1 MKYQIVINVW
11 PSAFYQPFHDKY
23 NFFSLSRRGKAM
35 NFSIATNTNIWWRS
49 TRRMLQLAVQTSL
62 IRSVYTL
69 STGHR
74 GAVGGMH
81 WTQFWWG
88 VLVVVVKT
96 HPFLREIKGW
106 NRTHVWGNDL
116 WIRLPYW
123 VPPLPFPPVENNL
136 NIWCTL
142 TPPATVERKSEVNN
156 QKKMPSV
163 WQAITLRN

>member
-1 MKYQIVINVW
+1 MKYQIVMWGHQLFISHFMISMISFLCLGGERLWTSQLRQTQTFDEEV
-11 PSAFYQPFHDKY
+11 QKGC
-23 NFFSLSRRGKAM
+23 FSLPSRHHSSG
-35 NFSIATNTNIWWRS
+35 
-49 TRRMLQLAVQTSL
+49 Q
-62 IRSVYTL
+62 YTL

-123 VPPLPFPPVENNL
+123 VPPLTFPPEENNL

-142 TPPATVERKSEVNN
+142 TPPATVERQSEVNN
-156 QKKMPSV
+156 QKKMPLV